1 MYQNI
6 INNIQ
11 EVAGAKTFADVNPYY
26 VFLFPKEEDAANVI
40 IAEGLPT
47 YQERKEGNIS
57 FPLLT
62 GMWNPV
68 ALNDLVV
75 TSDMISNYRIFIGYI
90 Q

>member
-6 INNIQ
+6 INKIQ
-11 EVAGAKTFADVNPYY
+11 EVAEAKTFADVNPYY